1 MDLRDSPSPLSS
13 SREASGRCRVDAA
26 APLGGPGR
34 QAVCLAPTPR
44 PQRTWWLVAGSA
56 SSPDGIGEQFYPP
69 PGWETR
75 PPAARFSS
83 TASTILYIS
92 PAPDRGPRALGR
104 GALMPSSLGTV
115 QAAGKERRGGRRRLQ
130 RQNMAANYDNEPV
143 VGMLPWQRLP
153 RRRAA
158 QAAGPQP
165 QVPGAVTGAK
175 RSGRPARDL
184 RPCSPGQGGGRPP
197 GE

>member
-1 MDLRDSPSPLSS
+1 M
-13 SREASGRCRVDAA
+13 DAA

-92 PAPDRGPRALGR
+92 PAPDRGPRALGE
-104 GALMPSSLGTV
+104 GSSHALQPGNCPGCRKRKEGR
-115 QAAGKERRGGRRRLQ
+115 QEAAPKAEHGG
-130 RQNMAANYDNEPV
+130 
-143 VGMLPWQRLP
+143 
-153 RRRAA
+153 
-158 QAAGPQP
+158 
-165 QVPGAVTGAK
+165 
-175 RSGRPARDL
+175 
-184 RPCSPGQGGGRPP
+184 
-197 GE
+197 